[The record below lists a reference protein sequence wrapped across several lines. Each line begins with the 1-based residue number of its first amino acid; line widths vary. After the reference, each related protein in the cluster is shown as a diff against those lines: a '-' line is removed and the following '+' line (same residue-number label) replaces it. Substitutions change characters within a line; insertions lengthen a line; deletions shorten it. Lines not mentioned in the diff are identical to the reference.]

1 MEDLLG
7 PSFVNE
13 TIGKK
18 KVPFARPSKPSL
30 LDARDLF
37 DFTEVPEVLLDP
49 MLSEIEGLSKK
60 FRRFTCTECTS
71 RKLYPT
77 VENNGTNGEAQGQA
91 LGREPQEEIY

>member
-1 MEDLLG
+1 LEDLLG

-18 KVPFARPSKPSL
+18 KLPFARPSKPSL

-91 LGREPQEEIY
+91 LGREPHEEIY